1 MVEPAYYWRVQR
13 DYDIPNISA
22 GEETGTI
29 VPEPIIV
36 SFVHDVPLTFIEE
49 TLASFSSDDL
59 PRLVIHMLPPT
70 THTKYNHQQRVY
82 VSKTLLKLSNF
93 REPTKTERFVLAEQK
108 SQGLWASHSVGK
120 FDQWHVEEEKY
131 QGLPSLASVF
141 AAEQAEKLRNPQA
154 NMSSKRIRARVRKT
168 SGSSSDGVGREG
180 EGEGERERERGL
192 TNRYLSSDVER
203 HTRLCANLAERMRGN
218 RSCFGKCS

>member
-22 GEETGTI
+22 GKETGTI
-29 VPEPIIV
+29 VPDPIIV

-49 TLASFSSDDL
+49 TLASFSSDEL

-108 SQGLWASHSVGK
+108 AQGLWASHSVGK
-120 FDQWHVEEEKY
+120 FDQWHLEEEKY

-141 AAEQAEKLRNPQA
+141 AAEQAEKLLNPRA
-154 NMSSKRIRARVRKT
+154 NMSVKRIRARVRKS
-168 SGSSSDGVGREG
+168 SGSGSGSGEVG
-180 EGEGERERERGL
+180 ERGL

-203 HTRLCANLAERMRGN
+203 HARLCANLAERMRGN